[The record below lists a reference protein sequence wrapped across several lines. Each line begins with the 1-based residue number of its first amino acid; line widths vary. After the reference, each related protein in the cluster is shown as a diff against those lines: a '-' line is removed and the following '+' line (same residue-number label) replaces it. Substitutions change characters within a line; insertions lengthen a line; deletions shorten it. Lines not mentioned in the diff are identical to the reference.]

1 MIQSEF
7 SDYLRKLGKSENTIQ
22 TYCHDIEQ
30 FFRWCRDS
38 FDEEPQQLY
47 RANVLDYI
55 SYMRNVRG
63 YHAKTVNNHL
73 SSLRSLNEYLIG
85 TGRQTET
92 VVLDSDFMKIQIQY
106 ASPCTVEQKD
116 VEAFRQRLLVGGNKR
131 DYAIVTLYTYTAA
144 VIDYDE
150 PVWRKHF
157 VFTTEEL
164 LEKMQELTGRR
175 IGVTFMDDRHVTH
188 PPVRRKGTPTDY
200 STLPEYYVLRSEQGY
215 FIKRSSRHVWFT
227 RRQKPRD
234 SQVRKFK
241 TETAARKYLD
251 DNQKSLARFAFEVE
265 CIQNGGAT
273 A

>member
-1 MIQSEF
+1 MSSEILYDRAFIRVGEQYIPVVNHGSSNCFDFDRRGREIPEKHWSVFQYPYRDKLLF
-7 SDYLRKLGKSENTIQ
+7 S
-22 TYCHDIEQ
+22 
-30 FFRWCRDS
+30 
-38 FDEEPQQLY
+38 EEEIKQI
-47 RANVLDYI
+47 AEAHEAA
-55 SYMRNVRG
+55 S
-63 YHAKTVNNHL
+63 VNNYGGTRKSRNRAFEAGEVRRWL
-73 SSLRSLNEYLIG
+73 LNG
-85 TGRQTET
+85 
-92 VVLDSDFMKIQIQY
+92 MKS
-106 ASPCTVEQKD
+106 AHTVE
-116 VEAFRQRLLVGGNKR
+116 EYRRYGN
-131 DYAIVTLYTYTAA
+131 TAA

-157 VFTTEEL
+157 VSTTEEL

-188 PPVRRKGTPTDY
+188 PPVRRKGTPPDY

-227 RRQKPRD
+227 RRQTPRD

-251 DNQKSLARFAFEVE
+251 DNQKFLARFTFEVE
-265 CIQNGGAT
+265 CVQNGGVT